1 MKIAEVGM
9 KIVEVEAR
17 EYGEIFAKPAHV
29 YNSVEFAQ
37 LNSHKAERLHHL
49 VFDDGGA
56 RLGIILGERAD
67 GVMHSPFSAPFGG
80 FTTNRP
86 QQFEYF
92 DTAVELL
99 KEYGKKHNQR
109 IAVTLPPDL
118 YDRRQIPLAV
128 NALHRHA
135 EKTQIDVNYHFD
147 LADFEHYIQN
157 IERNARNKLN
167 HAMKENLIF
176 NKVERG
182 DTGGAARAYEVIRRN
197 REEQGYPLRMT
208 CDEVMRTAEIIPAD
222 FFLLSHG
229 GRDVAAAQVFHVAE
243 GICQLI
249 YWGDLREFSGMRPM
263 NLLAYRVFEH
273 YRKQGLSI
281 LDIGPATSDSVPNY
295 GLCSFK
301 KSIGCMASNKF
312 SFLL

>member
-1 MKIAEVGM
+1 M

-17 EYGEIFAKPAHV
+17 EYGEIFASPTHV

-56 RLGIILGERAD
+56 RLGIILGERTD
-67 GVMHSPFSAPFGG
+67 GVMYSPFSAPFGG
-80 FTTNRP
+80 FTANRP

-92 DTAVELL
+92 DIAVELL
-99 KEYGKKHNQR
+99 KEYGGKRNQK
-109 IAVTLPPDL
+109 IVITLPPDL

-128 NALHRHA
+128 NALCRHA
-135 EKTQIDVNYHFD
+135 ETRFVDVNYHFE
-147 LADFEHYIQN
+147 LTDFEHYIQN

-182 DTGGAARAYEVIRRN
+182 DAGGAARAYGVIRRN

-208 CDEVMRTAEIIPAD
+208 CDDVMRTD
-222 FFLLSHG
+222 
-229 GRDVAAAQVFHVAE
+229 
-243 GICQLI
+243 
-249 YWGDLREFSGMRPM
+249 
-263 NLLAYRVFEH
+263 
-273 YRKQGLSI
+273 RK
-281 LDIGPATSDSVPNY
+281 SVV
-295 GLCSFK
+295 
-301 KSIGCMASNKF
+301 
-312 SFLL
+312 

>member
-1 MKIAEVGM
+1 M
-9 KIVEVEAR
+9 KIVEVEAK
-17 EYGEIFAKPAHV
+17 EYREIFAKPAHA

-49 VFDDGGA
+49 VFDDSGA

-67 GVMHSPFSAPFGG
+67 GVMYSPFSAPFGG

-92 DTAVELL
+92 DMAVELL
-99 KEYGKKHNQR
+99 KEYGAGRDKR
-109 IAVTLPPDL
+109 IVITLPPDL

-128 NALHRHA
+128 NALCRHA
-135 EKTQIDVNYHFD
+135 ETRFVDVNYHFA
-147 LADFEHYIQN
+147 LSDFEHYIQN

-182 DTGGAARAYEVIRRN
+182 DSDGAARAYGVIRRN

-229 GRDVAAAQVFHVAE
+229 GRDIAAAQVFHVAE

-249 YWGDLREFSGMRPM
+249 YWGDLREYSGMRPM

-281 LDIGPATSDSVPNY
+281 LDIGPSTEDGVPNY

>member
-1 MKIAEVGM
+1 M

-67 GVMHSPFSAPFGG
+67 GVMYSPFSAPFGG

-92 DTAVELL
+92 DMAVELL
-99 KEYGKKHNQR
+99 KEYGAGRDKR
-109 IAVTLPPDL
+109 IVITLPPDL

-128 NALHRHA
+128 NALCRHA
-135 EKTQIDVNYHFD
+135 ETRFVDVNYHFD
-147 LADFEHYIQN
+147 LTDFEHYIQN

-167 HAMKENLIF
+167 RAMKENLIF

-182 DTGGAARAYEVIRRN
+182 DAGGAARAYGVIRRN

-208 CDEVMRTAEIIPAD
+208 CDDVMRTAEVIPAD
-222 FFLLSHG
+222 FFLLSHE

-249 YWGDLREFSGMRPM
+249 YWGDLREYSGMRPM

-273 YRKQGLSI
+273 YRKQGLGT
-281 LDIGPATSDSVPNY
+281 LDIGPSTEEGVPNY

>member
-1 MKIAEVGM
+1 M

-17 EYGEIFAKPAHV
+17 EYGEIFAEPAHV

-67 GVMHSPFSAPFGG
+67 GMMYSPFSAPFGG

-92 DTAVELL
+92 DMAVELL
-99 KEYGKKHNQR
+99 KEYGAGRDKR
-109 IAVTLPPDL
+109 IVITLPPDL

-128 NALHRHA
+128 NALCRHA
-135 EKTQIDVNYHFD
+135 ETRFVDVNYHFA
-147 LADFEHYIQN
+147 LSDFEHYIQN

-182 DTGGAARAYEVIRRN
+182 DSDGAARAYEVIRRN
-197 REEQGYPLRMT
+197 REEHGYPLRMT

-222 FFLLSHG
+222 FFLLSHV

-249 YWGDLREFSGMRPM
+249 YWGDLREYSGMRPM

-273 YRKQGLSI
+273 YRKQGLDI
-281 LDIGPATSDSVPNY
+281 LDIGPATSDGVPNY

>member
-1 MKIAEVGM
+1 M

-17 EYGEIFAKPAHV
+17 EYGEIFASPTHV

-67 GVMHSPFSAPFGG
+67 GVMYSPFSAPFGG
-80 FTTNRP
+80 FTANRL

-92 DTAVELL
+92 DIAVELL
-99 KEYGKKHNQR
+99 KEYGGKRNQK
-109 IAVTLPPDL
+109 IVITLPPDL

-128 NALHRHA
+128 NALCRHA
-135 EKTQIDVNYHFD
+135 ETRFVDVNYHFE
-147 LADFEHYIQN
+147 LTDFEHYIQN

-182 DTGGAARAYEVIRRN
+182 DTGGAARAYGVIRRN

-208 CDEVMRTAEIIPAD
+208 CDDVMRTAEVIPAD
-222 FFLLSHG
+222 FFLLSHE

-249 YWGDLREFSGMRPM
+249 YWGDLREYSGMRPM

-273 YRKQGLSI
+273 YWKQGLGI
-281 LDIGPATSDSVPNY
+281 LDIGPSTEEGVPNY

>member
-1 MKIAEVGM
+1 M

-67 GVMHSPFSAPFGG
+67 GVMYSPFSAPFGG
-80 FTTNRP
+80 FTANRP

-92 DTAVELL
+92 DMAVELL
-99 KEYGKKHNQR
+99 KEYGAGRDKR
-109 IAVTLPPDL
+109 IVITLPPDL

-128 NALHRHA
+128 NALCRHA
-135 EKTQIDVNYHFD
+135 ETRFVDVNYHFD
-147 LADFEHYIQN
+147 LTDFEHYIQN
-157 IERNARNKLN
+157 IERSAKKNLN
-167 HAMKENLIF
+167 RALKENLIF

-182 DTGGAARAYEVIRRN
+182 DTGGKARAYGVIRRN

-208 CDEVMRTAEIIPAD
+208 CDDVMRTTEVIPAD
-222 FFLLSHG
+222 FFLLSHE
-229 GRDVAAAQVFHVAE
+229 GRDVAAAQVFHVAKD
-243 GICQLI
+243 ICQVI
-249 YWGDLREFSGMRPM
+249 YWGDLREYSSMRPM

-273 YRKQGLSI
+273 YRNQGLSI
-281 LDIGPATSDSVPNY
+281 LDIGPSTEDGVPNY

>member
-1 MKIAEVGM
+1 M
-9 KIVEVEAR
+9 KIVEIEAR

-56 RLGIILGERAD
+56 RLGIILGEHAD
-67 GVMHSPFSAPFGG
+67 GVMYSPFSAPFGG

-92 DTAVELL
+92 DMAVELL
-99 KEYGKKHNQR
+99 KEYSGKRNQK
-109 IAVTLPPDL
+109 IVITLPPDL

-128 NALHRHA
+128 NALCRHA
-135 EKTQIDVNYHFD
+135 ETRFVDVNYHFD
-147 LADFEHYIQN
+147 LTDFEHYIQN
-157 IERNARNKLN
+157 IERSAKKNLN
-167 HAMKENLIF
+167 RALKENLIF
-176 NKVERG
+176 YKVERG
-182 DTGGAARAYEVIRRN
+182 DTGGAARAYWVIRRN

-208 CDEVMRTAEIIPAD
+208 CDDVMRTTEVIPAD
-222 FFLLSHG
+222 FFLLSHE

-243 GICQLI
+243 GICQVI
-249 YWGDLREFSGMRPM
+249 YWGDLREYSSMRPM

-273 YRKQGLSI
+273 YRNQGLSI
-281 LDIGPATSDSVPNY
+281 LDIGPSTEDGVPNY

>member
-1 MKIAEVGM
+1 M

-17 EYGEIFAKPAHV
+17 EYGKIFAKPAHV

-67 GVMHSPFSAPFGG
+67 GVMYSPFSAPFGG

-92 DTAVELL
+92 DMAVELL
-99 KEYGKKHNQR
+99 KEYGAGRDKR
-109 IAVTLPPDL
+109 IVITLPPDL

-128 NALHRHA
+128 NALCRHA
-135 EKTQIDVNYHFD
+135 ETRFVDVNYHFD
-147 LADFEHYIQN
+147 LTDFEHYIQN

-176 NKVERG
+176 NKVERS
-182 DTGGAARAYEVIRRN
+182 DSDGAARAYGVIRRN

-208 CDEVMRTAEIIPAD
+208 CDDVMRTAEIIPAD

-281 LDIGPATSDSVPNY
+281 LDIGPSTEDGVPNY